1 VISLNTVYQFV
12 EDNQRIRI
20 IQVDQKS
27 DLCAYVYLEGTLSMP
42 VVERISVIEKEYD
55 NNHLIEVLDPY
66 FRIKAEED
74 LSKTEIRKRDEAWE
88 IIEKY
93 WESRKNQILS
103 KKVRMKVFQE
113 IAKIERIPLM
123 TVRRIFSRF
132 WQRGMSKNA
141 LLPDYAKSG
150 GKGKEKNVKD
160 KKMGRRRVYREDD
173 SEGLI
178 ITDAIKK
185 QFQVATNKYYR
196 TGQKKPLRQVYRLM
210 LADFYAVTVR
220 ENSEIEKIVR
230 SSDSIPSFQQYY
242 YWFKKNENTALDIKT
257 RDGEKEFELKHRP
270 LLGSSTQEA
279 PGPGFR
285 FQIDATTADI
295 YIVSELDRSQI
306 IGRPT
311 VYIIIDVF
319 SRMIT
324 GVYVG
329 LDSPSWNGAMMVLDS
344 MVVDKV
350 ELCKKYNI
358 SIEPEDWPCSYVPEA
373 IIADRGEM
381 GGYGVENLINNL
393 NITIEN
399 TSPYRGDFKGIV
411 ERFFRT
417 INERIESFLPGAV
430 VKDYRKRGD
439 PDYRLEAK
447 LTLIEI
453 TEIVL
458 RSVLLHNIREIEKY
472 PLTPEMI
479 KDEVHPTPLDLWNWG
494 IRNKKGTL
502 RRIDRD
508 RFRMN
513 ILPRG
518 KATIGRGAVIFRNLY
533 YGATELLDDSFTKRL
548 KLKSIGIVYDPRNME
563 HIYWLKEDGMS
574 YITFNLLERSGN
586 FKGMF
591 LEDVIT
597 AGKKAAQ
604 LRQRARK
611 TQLQQ
616 ETELDQIILRIAK
629 EATKKTNKEIDYTI
643 SKRQRLKN
651 IRSNREQEKEINRR
665 EEAFAPK
672 TKPKDVPAPVIPFQG
687 IELKT
692 SLQNEPE
699 AGESEYNTRM
709 MEKIR
714 RRKEKLR
721 NDKSET

>member
-1 VISLNTVYQFV
+1 MISINTVYQFID
-12 EDNQRIRI
+12 DNERIRI
-20 IQVDQKS
+20 IQVDHEN
-27 DLCAYVYLEGTLSMP
+27 DLCAYVHIEGSLSMP
-42 VVERISVIEKEYD
+42 IIERISVIEKEYD
-55 NNHLIEVLDPY
+55 NNHLVEVLDP
-66 FRIKAEED
+66 FFKMKSEGD
-74 LSKTEIRKRDEAWE
+74 LSETEIRKRDDAWQ

-93 WESRKNQILS
+93 WESRKNEILS
-103 KKVRMKVFQE
+103 KKARMQVFRE
-113 IAKIERIPLM
+113 IAEIEIIPLM

-132 WQRGMSKNA
+132 WQRGMTRNS
-141 LLPDYAKSG
+141 LLPDYAMSG
-150 GKGKEKNVKD
+150 GKGKEKNVKE
-160 KKMGRRRVYREDD
+160 KKMGRRRVYSEDD

-178 ITDAIKK
+178 ITDVIKK
-185 QFQVATNKYYR
+185 QFQVATNKYWR
-196 TGQKKPLRQVYRLM
+196 TSQKKPLRQVYRLM
-210 LADFYAVTVR
+210 LADFYSITVR
-220 ENSEIEKIVR
+220 ENSEIEKIIR
-230 SSDSIPSFQQYY
+230 SSDSIPSFHQYY
-242 YWFKKNENTALDIKT
+242 YWFKRNENTALDIKS

-270 LLGSSTQEA
+270 LLSSSTLEA

-329 LDSPSWNGAMMVLDS
+329 LESPSWNGAMMALDS
-344 MVVDKV
+344 MVADKV

-358 SIEPEDWPCSYVPEA
+358 SIEPEDWPCSYVPEV

-381 GGYGVENLINNL
+381 EGYGVENLINNL

-399 TSPYRGDFKGIV
+399 TSPYRGDYKGIV

-417 INERIESFLPGAV
+417 INDRIESFLPGAIM
-430 VKDYRKRGD
+430 KDYRKRGD

-447 LTLIEI
+447 LTLKEI

-479 KDEVHPTPLDLWNWG
+479 RDEVPPTPLDLWNWG
-494 IRNKKGTL
+494 IGNKKGTL
-502 RRIDRD
+502 RKIDRE

-518 KATIGRGAVIFRNLY
+518 KATISRGAVIFRNLH
-533 YGATELLDDSFTKRL
+533 YGATELLDESFAKRL
-548 KLKSIGIVYDPRNME
+548 KLKSIGIVYDPRNVE

-574 YITFNLLERSGN
+574 YITFNLLERNGD
-586 FKGMF
+586 FKGLF
-591 LEDVIT
+591 LEDVIS
-597 AGKKAAQ
+597 ASKKVAK
-604 LRQRARK
+604 LRQIVRK
-611 TQLQQ
+611 SQLQQ
-616 ETELDQIILRIAK
+616 ETELDQTILRIAK
-629 EATKKTNKEIDYTI
+629 ESTKKTNKEIDPTV
-643 SKRQRLKN
+643 SKTKRLKD
-651 IRSNREQEKEINRR
+651 IRTNRAQEKEGNRL
-665 EEAFAPK
+665 EEAFTLEASPN
-672 TKPKDVPAPVIPFQG
+672 DVPAPVIPFQNVKQQ
-687 IELKT
+687 I

-699 AGESEYNTRM
+699 AGESDYNSRM

-714 RRKEKLR
+714 RRKERLR
-721 NDKSET
+721 NDKNET